1 MRAPPR
7 LRGPLAARL
16 AILICGLFVFAA
28 GIVALLESGL
38 GLSPWDVLHQGLAEH
53 TRLSFGEAN
62 IVVSILVLAVAWTL
76 GARVGVGTLAN
87 ALLVGGFVQL
97 LTSVEAISALSE
109 RGLGLRIALL
119 AIGIALMGIGTGMY
133 LGADLGAGPRDS
145 LMVVGAERTRFRLGI
160 VRGVIELTALVVG
173 FGLGGTVGIGTLAF
187 ALLIGPTVEGSFWL
201 LQRASLA
208 RPAEPRPQAKST
220 TLPVAS

>member
-1 MRAPPR
+1 M
-7 LRGPLAARL
+7 
-16 AILICGLFVFAA
+16 CGLFVFAG
-28 GIVALLESGL
+28 GIVSLLESGL

-62 IVVSILVLAVAWTL
+62 IVVSILVLAVALAL

-119 AIGIALMGIGTGMY
+119 AIGIALMGFGTGMY
-133 LGADLGAGPRDS
+133 LGADFGAGPRDS
-145 LMVVGAERTRFRLGI
+145 LMVVGAERTRFRLGV

-201 LQRASLA
+201 LQRASLT
-208 RPAEPRPQAKST
+208 RPAEPRTQAKSA